1 MCPLSTINNIEIHP
15 IEKKLFKPAPL
26 DVILTTTSGWSLH
39 VYFENPMTRGE
50 RERVNLVFSFSER
63 KKKVIPNSP
72 RHIILNWRILLE
84 KFGK

>member
-39 VYFENPMTRGE
+39 EKC
-50 RERVNLVFSFSER
+50 LAQKI
-63 KKKVIPNSP
+63 KKKASVDFRRGGQLFCQP
-72 RHIILNWRILLE
+72 E
-84 KFGK
+84 KVKNYNFSI

>member
-39 VYFENPMTRGE
+39 DYIISLN
-50 RERVNLVFSFSER
+50 R
-63 KKKVIPNSP
+63 KSQLI
-72 RHIILNWRILLE
+72 
-84 KFGK
+84 